1 MTTFVYLGNYTPDGL
16 KGAMQDGFEAR
27 VSAVRELIEAHGGE
41 LVKMG
46 FCMGDFDFIIVFD
59 IADRK
64 AGLLAPMIAGAS
76 GTVSGSTI
84 ELIPASEMSEIA
96 NMARV
101 AQFKVAGTASK

>member
-41 LVKMG
+41 
-46 FCMGDFDFIIVFD
+46 
-59 IADRK
+59 
-64 AGLLAPMIAGAS
+64 
-76 GTVSGSTI
+76 
-84 ELIPASEMSEIA
+84 IA

-101 AQFKVAGTASK
+101 AQFKVAGTASE